1 MFEVDDVEN
10 DDVRIE
16 QIVRAYCI
24 KFDAIHA
31 YRTAID
37 PTADAKK
44 CKAEVRKAL
53 KTAHG
58 KRVLEQV
65 NAMRAKSYELSA
77 ERIEQ
82 ELMAIAFARPDHF
95 MDVEVN
101 EVYKESDEGE
111 EDAVTQVEIIPK
123 PLEEIDPFYLPAISQ
138 IKQGRDGI
146 TISTHNKQTAL
157 EMLGRRHAQFRPTQA
172 VQSEQTV
179 YSFQMDYGN
188 PEDEN
193 IPSETSNSTGDENQG
208 SGAHTSGDG
217 ADS

>member
-1 MFEVDDVEN
+1 MFEVDDTDE
-10 DDVRIE
+10 DLTRIE
-16 QIVRAYCI
+16 QIVRAYCV

-37 PTADAKK
+37 MTADAKK

-53 KTAHG
+53 RSVHG

-65 NAMRAKSYELSA
+65 NRSRAKHYEATS

-95 MDVEVN
+95 MDIEVN
-101 EVYKESDEGE
+101 EVYKETGEDEG
-111 EDAVTQVEIIPK
+111 DAVTQVEIIPK
-123 PLEEIDPFYLPAISQ
+123 PLEEIDPFFLPAVSQ

-157 EMLGRRHAQFRPTQA
+157 EMLSRRHAVFRPTQQI
-172 VQSEQTV
+172 QSEQTM
-179 YSFQMDYGN
+179 YSFQMDYGS
-188 PEDEN
+188 PEDEDVQN
-193 IPSETSNSTGDENQG
+193 ETDDNPSDENQG
-208 SGAHTSGDG
+208 SSAHPDGDST
-217 ADS
+217 DS